1 MGQTFNMKAGDKLGK
16 YLIESVIGRGAMG
29 VVYKAHDPNMERDVA
44 IKVLRADI
52 VDTHE
57 EEALGKRFAA
67 EAKAYGRLLHPNIVT
82 CYGCDD
88 FDGKMGI
95 VMEYVDGHSLKQ
107 MFDTKI
113 RFPVTAVKQMISQ
126 LLAALAYSHEHGVVH
141 RDIKPANLL
150 LTRDGRLKVTDFG
163 IARIDTTNVTQ
174 TGYVLGSPSYMS
186 PEQFAGTNSD
196 ERTDLFSAGVLL
208 YQLLT
213 GRKPFCGTD
222 LGEAL
227 HQIMN
232 VTPPVPSSVNNA
244 LSAEIDAVVM
254 KALSKRPQDRYSSAN
269 EFLHAVEKVLKIPEP
284 TPASTSE
291 LTQTVTVKS
300 NRHIIKGNGKSRSR
314 VRGAFVVGGVAT
326 ASLAG
331 VVFWGLLMNDSVE
344 APLAADP
351 AAVVGER
358 LSPIEN
364 ERIDVAEESTVASVT
379 PVGFSA
385 STTTLQGEN
394 ASTDASLVV
403 SEAAVREALLPFAC
417 HAIDVSIDQGRV
429 NLAGDISAP
438 ATVDAVRA
446 AVTDVPGVTSVI
458 GDLRVVPRAYCDVMA
473 VVRPFVDGG
482 DVHISQ
488 EQTPIAFKEG
498 DPLVLDVVSPPF
510 ESYMYVDY
518 YTRDGNVVH
527 LFPSGDDNN
536 QLIANMRKR
545 IGEPG
550 DARRHW
556 EVSPPFG
563 QEIIT
568 IIGAKTPLF
577 ESPRTES
584 ESASKYL
591 SDLDN
596 RMATM
601 DEDVTANYTVI
612 VTEPR

>member
-1 MGQTFNMKAGDKLGK
+1 MKAGEKLGK

-107 MFDTKI
+107 MFDTKVH
-113 RFPVTAVKQMISQ
+113 FPVTAVKQMISQ

-232 VTPPVPSSVNNA
+232 VTPPTPSSVNNA

-254 KALSKRPQDRYSSAN
+254 KALIKAPQDRYSTAN
-269 EFLHAVEKVLKIPEP
+269 EFLNAVEKVLKIPDP
-284 TPASTSE
+284 TPASLSE

-300 NRHIIKGNGKSRSR
+300 NQHINKGDGKSNSR
-314 VRGAFVVGGVAT
+314 VRGASVVGGVAT

-331 VVFWGLLMNDSVE
+331 IVFWGSFMNENAQTPVTPD
-344 APLAADP
+344 PLAAID
-351 AAVVGER
+351 EKS
-358 LSPIEN
+358 SPMQN
-364 ERIDVAEESTVASVT
+364 ERIDVAAEPEIASVT
-379 PVGFSA
+379 PVGFST
-385 STTTLQGEN
+385 STTQQGDG
-394 ASTDASLVV
+394 ASTDAALVV
-403 SEAAVREALLPFAC
+403 SESAVREALLSFAC
-417 HAIDVSIDQGRV
+417 HAIDVSINQGQVR
-429 NLAGDISAP
+429 LAGDISAP
-438 ATVDAVRA
+438 ASVDAVRA
-446 AVTDVPGVTSVI
+446 AVTNVPGVVAVS

-473 VVRPFVDGG
+473 VVRPFVEGG
-482 DVHISQ
+482 ETQVSQ
-488 EQTPIAFKEG
+488 DRTPMAFKEG

-510 ESYMYVDY
+510 EAYMYVDY
-518 YTRDGNVVH
+518 FTRDGNVVH

-550 DARRHW
+550 DTRRHW

-577 ESPRTES
+577 ESPRIES
-584 ESASKYL
+584 ENAAVYL